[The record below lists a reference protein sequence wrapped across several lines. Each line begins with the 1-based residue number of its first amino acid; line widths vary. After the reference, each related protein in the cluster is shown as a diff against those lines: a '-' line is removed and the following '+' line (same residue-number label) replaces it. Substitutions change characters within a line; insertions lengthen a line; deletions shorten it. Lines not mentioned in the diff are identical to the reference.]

1 MNFEERMDALAMNLE
16 LTARDIAD
24 FRQATEAF
32 QRNTEAFQRNTEA
45 FQEATN
51 RRIAQWETEKKH
63 LDEKVDSLLD
73 STRMLLTVCQAH
85 ENRIE
90 RLERTA

>member
-32 QRNTEAFQRNTEA
+32 Q
-45 FQEATN
+45 EATD
-51 RRIAQWETEKKH
+51 RRITQWETEKRH
-63 LDEKVDSLLD
+63 LDEKVDALLD
-73 STRMLLTVCQAH
+73 STRMLLTVAQAH

-90 RLERTA
+90 RLEGSGSR